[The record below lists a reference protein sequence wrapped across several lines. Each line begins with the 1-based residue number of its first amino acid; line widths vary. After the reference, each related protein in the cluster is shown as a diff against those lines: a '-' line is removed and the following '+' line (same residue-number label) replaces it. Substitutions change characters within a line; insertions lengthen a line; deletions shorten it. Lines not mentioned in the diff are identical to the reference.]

1 MGKGKSTGDE
11 KKEDTDDATKAKA
24 SLLEE
29 DGKTTTAEPT
39 KAKDTAGKGKS
50 TGDEEKE
57 DNNKDANKEKA
68 KGSILEKDDKTTTA
82 VPTKA
87 ATKDAKKGDDAGKGK
102 STGDEKKKDT
112 DDA

>member
-1 MGKGKSTGDE
+1 MGK
-11 KKEDTDDATKAKA
+11 KKDTDDATKAKG

-39 KAKDTAGKGKS
+39 KAKDIAGKGKS
-50 TGDEEKE
+50 TGDEKK
-57 DNNKDANKEKA
+57 DKTDANKEKA

-102 STGDEKKKDT
+102 STGDEKKDT
-112 DDA
+112 DDATKAKGSP